1 MNTYASVS
9 PMEFR
14 NLIACSD
21 VVVDTNA
28 AHQDGLTARFM
39 WALGAGKKIITTNV
53 SVKKYDFYNPNQIL
67 VLDDLDYLDSKLIL
81 DFIKQKFIF
90 GEEQKKRVLP
100 YELSNW
106 LKTLLYE

>member
-1 MNTYASVS
+1 M
-9 PMEFR
+9 
-14 NLIACSD
+14 
-21 VVVDTNA
+21 
-28 AHQDGLTARFM
+28 
-39 WALGAGKKIITTNV
+39 